1 MISLTSLIFF
11 AAQPRFLEQ
20 VHRTGDHMSIAAE
33 TKNRT
38 QWARIA
44 RDGLWSN
51 NVVLAQV
58 LALCPL
64 LAVTG
69 TATNGLGMGLA
80 TTAVLVASG
89 LLISMLRGLITP
101 EVRIPVFVL
110 IIAVLVTL
118 VDLGLNAWLHDLHK
132 VLGLFIPLI
141 VTNCAILG
149 RAESFAS
156 RNRVMPAAFD
166 GLAMGLGFTCV
177 LVVLGAIREII
188 GSGTLFANAATLLG
202 ERMSFM
208 EVTLIPDYRGFLLAI
223 LPPGGF
229 LALGFMLAGKRLIDA
244 RIAASK
250 RRETGV
256 QAATA

>member
-1 MISLTSLIFF
+1 MSTATATAK
-11 AAQPRFLEQ
+11 AAP
-20 VHRTGDHMSIAAE
+20 TGE
-33 TKNRT
+33 KNRT
-38 QWARIA
+38 RWGRIA
-44 RDGLWSN
+44 RDGFWDN
-51 NVVLAQV
+51 NVVFAQS

-80 TTAVLVASG
+80 TTAVMVASG
-89 LLISMLRGLITP
+89 LIISTLRGLITP

-156 RNRVMPAAFD
+156 RNPTMPAAFD
-166 GLAMGLGFTCV
+166 GLMMGVGFTFV

-188 GSGTLFANAATLLG
+188 GSGTLFANAELLLG
-202 ERMSFM
+202 EGMAFL
-208 EVTLIPDYRGFLLAI
+208 ELTLIPEYRGFLLAV

-229 LALGFMLAGKRLIDA
+229 LALGFMLAGKRLIDT
-244 RIAASK
+244 RVAAIK
-250 RRETGV
+250 RR
-256 QAATA
+256 AAPAGAVA